1 MVERLKR
8 KRAGDKSNDTSHEKI
23 FTSEPSAPANA
34 EDKRLWKG
42 FCEIESEPVCSLP
55 MWIFISHCLLMV
67 GSGLF
72 QCYA

>member
-1 MVERLKR
+1 MVERSRR
-8 KRAGDKSNDTSHEKI
+8 KRAGDKSNDISHEKI
-23 FTSEPSAPANA
+23 FTREPSAPANA

-42 FCEIESEPVCSLP
+42 FCEIESEPVCALS
-55 MWIFISHCLLMV
+55 MWIFSSHCLLMV